1 MNINCQ
7 DSAYVGRTHLTQD
20 DTIHKLLQG
29 EIDTLTL
36 NLDSTNSN
44 LDTTNSNLDTTN
56 SNLNI
61 LQTNYNI
68 TSNYIDSNVKPLI
81 NTEIIPATIISPA
94 ITNTYIYNS
103 NVLGEIRFWVKDTN
117 LFPVE
122 IPIGVP
128 DYRVKIDVDGR
139 LKLYYTYDIAINLTW
154 GNGWIDPANML
165 VGAAADSVNQGSA
178 ITALQAE
185 VIAVDTILTNKI
197 QALIT
202 AIDAILVSNACLL
215 TTPVEASDLQGLMT
229 IVENAFSIPQG
240 RNALT
245 SAFNNLKEFA
255 RTRNI
260 SFLSGAANNIS
271 AFINNNAGTA
281 FVVGVGGMALGIV
294 YGQIQ
299 NAIMNNYI
307 NITMTDAIEKNSNL
321 TSNDRRELYDYAIND
336 IMSSNVIATCE
347 NNFYLNQA

>member
-7 DSAYVGRTHLTQD
+7 NSAYVGRTHLTQD

-44 LDTTNSNLDTTN
+44 LDTTNSNLGSTN
-56 SNLNI
+56 SNLNL

-122 IPIGVP
+122 FPIGVP

-154 GNGWIDPANML
+154 ANGWIDPANML

-197 QALIT
+197 Q
-202 AIDAILVSNACLL
+202 
-215 TTPVEASDLQGLMT
+215 
-229 IVENAFSIPQG
+229 
-240 RNALT
+240 
-245 SAFNNLKEFA
+245 KH
-255 RTRNI
+255 
-260 SFLSGAANNIS
+260 
-271 AFINNNAGTA
+271 
-281 FVVGVGGMALGIV
+281 
-294 YGQIQ
+294 
-299 NAIMNNYI
+299 
-307 NITMTDAIEKNSNL
+307 
-321 TSNDRRELYDYAIND
+321 
-336 IMSSNVIATCE
+336 
-347 NNFYLNQA
+347 